1 MNETTLAMVA
11 TLEIAAHERSLLR
24 MPEATMRPAPTQ
36 AIAKRLTGFDRGLQ
50 LLMPKLA
57 VAGIVVGVRGRH
69 GGHRLARSESEITLR
84 QVCDAVEKPSYAD
97 AVDSRASISS
107 RVQWIVYLAQL
118 ERVDFLA
125 SWTLTTVLDRE
136 IDAWETVVIGEVLD
150 EGQVRA
156 LMAAK

>member
-1 MNETTLAMVA
+1 
-11 TLEIAAHERSLLR
+11 
-24 MPEATMRPAPTQ
+24 
-36 AIAKRLTGFDRGLQ
+36 
-50 LLMPKLA
+50 MPKLA
-57 VAGIVVGVRGRH
+57 AAGIVVGVRGRH
-69 GGHRLARSESEITLR
+69 GGHRLARSESGITLR

-125 SWTLTTVLDRE
+125 SWTLTTVLDG